1 MILFF
6 CIPDEVEYDGEAYF
20 SNPISVMLNRYARSD
35 DKVSCVAPV
44 KRVGKGSSD
53 KICNGSVEFQFIDK
67 MNSFNSLLNWNVFKT
82 RLNTII
88 EKCDAC
94 IIHVHSSFVSN
105 LAFEIAHQQHK
116 PILTV
121 VCGCPWDALW
131 NYSLKGKL
139 LAPFAYLW
147 LKRVQQRAQYS
158 IYVTSEFLQNRYPTC
173 GQQINC
179 SNVELNTYQI
189 DLATRYTTILSG
201 RRFRIATVAAVD
213 VKYKG
218 QQYIIKALKK
228 LRDKGIEFEYYIV
241 GSGNPSYLKRLTK
254 KYQVEDLVFFTGPIK
269 HSEIFQFLDDIDIY
283 AQPSKQEGL
292 PRAVIEAMSRGCLCI
307 GSKIA
312 GIPELIEP
320 EFLFRAGNIS
330 QIVDILK
337 NIDNNVLKEQARK
350 NVIKAQQYS
359 KSVLDERRS
368 SFLNEFKNDI

>member
-1 MILFF
+1 M
-6 CIPDEVEYDGEAYF
+6 
-20 SNPISVMLNRYARSD
+20 
-35 DKVSCVAPV
+35 
-44 KRVGKGSSD
+44 
-53 KICNGSVEFQFIDK
+53 
-67 MNSFNSLLNWNVFKT
+67 
-82 RLNTII
+82 
-88 EKCDAC
+88 
-94 IIHVHSSFVSN
+94 
-105 LAFEIAHQQHK
+105 
-116 PILTV
+116 
-121 VCGCPWDALW
+121 
-131 NYSLKGKL
+131 
-139 LAPFAYLW
+139 
-147 LKRVQQRAQYS
+147 
-158 IYVTSEFLQNRYPTC
+158 
-173 GQQINC
+173 
-179 SNVELNTYQI
+179 
-189 DLATRYTTILSG
+189 
-201 RRFRIATVAAVD
+201 
-213 VKYKG
+213 
-218 QQYIIKALKK
+218 
-228 LRDKGIEFEYYIV
+228 
-241 GSGNPSYLKRLTK
+241 TK

>member
-1 MILFF
+1 M
-6 CIPDEVEYDGEAYF
+6 
-20 SNPISVMLNRYARSD
+20 
-35 DKVSCVAPV
+35 
-44 KRVGKGSSD
+44 
-53 KICNGSVEFQFIDK
+53 
-67 MNSFNSLLNWNVFKT
+67 
-82 RLNTII
+82 
-88 EKCDAC
+88 
-94 IIHVHSSFVSN
+94 
-105 LAFEIAHQQHK
+105 
-116 PILTV
+116 
-121 VCGCPWDALW
+121 
-131 NYSLKGKL
+131 
-139 LAPFAYLW
+139 APFAYLW